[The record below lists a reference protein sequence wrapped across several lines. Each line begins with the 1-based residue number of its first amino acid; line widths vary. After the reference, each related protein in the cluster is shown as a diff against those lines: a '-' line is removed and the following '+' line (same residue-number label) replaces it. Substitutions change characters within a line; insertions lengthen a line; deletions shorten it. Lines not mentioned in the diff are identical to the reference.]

1 MKYILLIY
9 SDEQHEANM
18 TKEESE
24 AWMGEYW
31 SYTDALHKA
40 GVNLGGEALHPTS
53 TATTVRVKN
62 GKLIT
67 THGPFTETK
76 EQLGGFYM
84 VECKNLDEAIEWASK
99 IPSARVGSIEVR
111 PIMEF
116 DQDG

>member
-1 MKYILLIY
+1 
-9 SDEQHEANM
+9 
-18 TKEESE
+18 
-24 AWMGEYW
+24 
-31 SYTDALHKA
+31 
-40 GVNLGGEALHPTS
+40 
-53 TATTVRVKN
+53 VKN